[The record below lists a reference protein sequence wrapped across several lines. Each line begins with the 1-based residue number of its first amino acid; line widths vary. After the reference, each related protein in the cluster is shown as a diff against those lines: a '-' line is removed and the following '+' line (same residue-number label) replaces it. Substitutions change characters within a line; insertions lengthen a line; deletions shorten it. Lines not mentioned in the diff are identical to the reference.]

1 MTNVKYIGES
11 ENTMVTVQSP
21 MDGPKNTKPNRGPV
35 TCWYGHA
42 DMDTLLM
49 TVPYLKFKS
58 YRQIMLAP
66 LQ

>member
-35 TCWYGHA
+35 TC
-42 DMDTLLM
+42 
-49 TVPYLKFKS
+49 
-58 YRQIMLAP
+58 
-66 LQ
+66 